1 MPRSREF
8 KPEAVLD
15 VALDLFWRKGY
26 KACSMADVV
35 RKSGVARY
43 GLYQAFKDKDQLYCA
58 ALKRYQQKLHD
69 LFIKPFCGKKAD
81 YSTLI
86 EHFDMVLEQLETG
99 LHDGCF
105 AHQAAIER
113 AGKDAN
119 VNEIVNDIFDE
130 IKGGYRTAIKNGV
143 ADGHIR
149 DLPIDDLVIYVMGI
163 QRAVIAM
170 TKQNCSF
177 EERQHYVRC
186 SLKLLRPEVRITH

>member
-15 VALDLFWRKGY
+15 AALDLFWRKGY

-69 LFIKPFCGKKAD
+69 IFIKPFCNSKAD
-81 YSTLI
+81 YASLV
-86 EHFDMVLEQLETG
+86 EHFDIILDQLEHG
-99 LHDGCF
+99 PHDGCF

-113 AGKDAN
+113 AGKDAD
-119 VNEIVNDIFDE
+119 VNTIVNGIFDE
-130 IKGGYRTAIKNGV
+130 IKDGYRTVIQNGI
-143 ADGHIR
+143 ADGQIR
-149 DLPIDDLVIYVMGI
+149 SLPVEDLVVYVMGI

-170 TKQNCSF
+170 TKQNCSL
-177 EERQHYVRC
+177 EECKDYVRC
-186 SLKLLRPEVRITH
+186 ALKLLQPEEHIAH